1 MRTVFERISITIG
14 LVGAGA
20 ALLAVW
26 LGLPDGVV
34 VGIAFPF
41 LAASVLLN
49 PDI

>member
-20 ALLAVW
+20 ALVAASI
-26 LGLPDGVV
+26 GLPDVLV

>member
-20 ALLAVW
+20 ALLAAS
-26 LGLPDGVV
+26 LGLPDFLA

-41 LAASVLLN
+41 LVASVLLN
-49 PDI
+49 PDL